1 MGSATFQPKW
11 WTEKHGSQWE
21 NVKDALKRDWE
32 QTKSDLHLGGRD
44 LNQDVGDTLKQAAG
58 AEPIPESNARGTAKG
73 SDRGVDFGW
82 DDAEQPL
89 MYGVGA
95 REQYGTTHDEW
106 NDTLETSLRN
116 DWDGAGAGGGVKRKW
131 DEVKNVVRHGYEKA
145 RR

>member
-21 NVKDALKRDWE
+21 NLKDALKRDWE

-73 SDRGVDFGW
+73 SDFGW

-106 NDTLETSLRN
+106 NDNLETSLKN
-116 DWDGAGAGGGVKRKW
+116 DWDGGGGGVKRKW

>member
-1 MGSATFQPKW
+1 MGKATFQPKW
-11 WTEKHGSQWE
+11 WTEKHGSTWE

-44 LNQDVGDTLKQAAG
+44 IDQSVGDTVKQATG
-58 AEPIPESNARGTAKG
+58 SEPIPPSNARGTQAG
-73 SDRGVDFGW
+73 SDFSW

-95 REQYGTTHDEW
+95 REQYGAQHAQW
-106 NDTLETSLRN
+106 NDGLESSLRS
-116 DWDGAGAGGGVKRKW
+116 DWEGGGGGMQRKW
-131 DEVKNVVRHGYEKA
+131 DDVKSVVRHGYEKA